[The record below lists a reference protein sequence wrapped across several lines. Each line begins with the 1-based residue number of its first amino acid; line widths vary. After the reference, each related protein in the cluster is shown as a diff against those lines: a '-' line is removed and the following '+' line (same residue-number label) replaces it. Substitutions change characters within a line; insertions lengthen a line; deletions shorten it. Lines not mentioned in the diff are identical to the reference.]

1 MIQINFKNLI
11 VYSGVAHKNQVTADA
26 RESFAD
32 LIYTRVDGIVAHD
45 LAFRIYRSEGDISIS
60 EQEKNI
66 IIRAAEQFCVP
77 AIIDAIK
84 EQLKNN

>member
-1 MIQINFKNLI
+1 MRQVNFKSLT
-11 VYSGVAHKNQVTADA
+11 VYSGIARKTKVTADA

-45 LAFRIYRSEGDISIS
+45 LAFRIYRSEGEISIS

-66 IIRAAEQFCVP
+66 IIRVAEQFCVP

-84 EQLKNN
+84 EQLK